1 MSNCTKTQVLNGMS
15 CSKNR
20 SEKML
25 KKVVDNG
32 GMYWYNNKADSESWG
47 KRNRIKRVR
56 EALQEQG
63 RQLKRKLKKTWKTL
77 KKGIDKRKRFWYNN
91 KAAPQEVK
99 RSSLKI
105 EQQWQ
110 NVKDS
115 ENSFEFKNYEL
126 FKVSRARQTR
136 YDGDRKISLI

>member
-1 MSNCTKTQVLNGMS
+1 M
-15 CSKNR
+15 
-20 SEKML
+20 

-32 GMYWYNNKADSESWG
+32 MMYWYNNKADSESWG
-47 KRNRIKRVR
+47 KRNRK
-56 EALQEQG
+56 EASKDKHCRSKAES
-63 RQLKRKLKKTWKTL
+63 LKESLKKTWKNFE
-77 KKGIDKRKRFWYNN
+77 KGIDKRKRFWYNN
-91 KAAPQEVK
+91 KAAPHEVK